1 MKSIQPVK
9 MKKLEDNTEKIGI
22 SKLLLMEN
30 AGAGLAKIIINRY
43 NKKKIKKI
51 LIICGS
57 GNNGGDG
64 LVCARHLLNIADTI
78 TICLLNT

>member
-1 MKSIQPVK
+1 MKSIHPVK

-57 GNNGGDG
+57 GNNGGY
-64 LVCARHLLNIADTI
+64 
-78 TICLLNT
+78 